1 MVPPV
6 NPTPFTMYDQTQ
18 RVNMR
23 EEQSLKSWGEGLGN
37 LVSSRVSASLLMTW
51 VYSKVVAIL
60 LFANIGQVVR
70 SSSSFT

>member
-6 NPTPFTMYDQTQ
+6 NPTAFTMYDQTQ

-23 EEQSLKSWGEGLGN
+23 EEQKLKSWGEGLGN
-37 LVSSRVSASLLMTW
+37 LVSSHVSASLLMTW
-51 VYSKVVAIL
+51 GYSKVVAII

-70 SSSSFT
+70 SSSSFA